1 MAIANT
7 ESRAALVRLADEQDA
22 LRRVATLVAQ
32 GTAPEQVFAAVV
44 EEVARLLPVDFAALG
59 RFESDG
65 TMTCIATSRQ
75 VGDRFPV
82 GGRWTLEGKNV
93 SGLVAQTGRTAR
105 IDSYADATGSLGTAL
120 REAGVGSSIGTPVI
134 VEGRLWGVMSA
145 RSGPGQSL
153 PLDIEARLA
162 NFTELVATAIANSE
176 SRAELMSSRARIVAA
191 MDEARMRIE
200 RDLHDGIQQRLVSL
214 ALQVRMAQ
222 ATVPKLLGELEDGL
236 SQVAE
241 GLAGVSDE
249 LREIS
254 HGIHPAILS
263 EGGLQPALR
272 ALCRRSVLPVELD
285 LHAPQ
290 RLPERVEVAAYFAV
304 SEALAN
310 AATHAQASFVSVEL
324 HLDDTSLHLAIRDD
338 GVGGADHS
346 NGSGLVGL
354 SDRIEV
360 LGGTLQVTSPP
371 GAGTTLQIG
380 IPLEDPGR

>member
-1 MAIANT
+1 
-7 ESRAALVRLADEQDA
+7 
-22 LRRVATLVAQ
+22 
-32 GTAPEQVFAAVV
+32 
-44 EEVARLLPVDFAALG
+44 
-59 RFESDG
+59 
-65 TMTCIATSRQ
+65 
-75 VGDRFPV
+75 
-82 GGRWTLEGKNV
+82 
-93 SGLVAQTGRTAR
+93 
-105 IDSYADATGSLGTAL
+105 
-120 REAGVGSSIGTPVI
+120 
-134 VEGRLWGVMSA
+134 MSA
-145 RSGPGQSL
+145 RSGVGQSL
-153 PLDIEARLA
+153 PVDIEARLA

-191 MDEARMRIE
+191 MDEARVRIE

-236 SQVAE
+236 SQVAD
-241 GLAGVSDE
+241 GLASVSDE

-285 LHAPQ
+285 LHAPR

-310 AATHAQASFVSVEL
+310 AATHGHATFVSVEVQFQ
-324 HLDDTSLHLAIRDD
+324 DPSLHLTIRDD

-360 LGGTLQVTSPP
+360 LGGTLQLTSPQ
-371 GAGTTLQIG
+371 GAGTTLQIE
-380 IPLEDPGR
+380 IPLEGPRR